1 MITFN
6 KSLPLIKIIDW
17 GIATQLKNDF
27 KTKLSEQAGT
37 ISYMAPE
44 VLRKNYDY
52 RSDIWSLGIIAY
64 MLLCGEYPFEEIL
77 KKVSKSNN

>member
-1 MITFN
+1 
-6 KSLPLIKIIDW
+6 
-17 GIATQLKNDF
+17 
-27 KTKLSEQAGT
+27 
-37 ISYMAPE
+37 MAPE